1 MEENYFQLYGQ
12 QLELLIA
19 NLTTLLSAPF
29 LALNG
34 LTWYTLASGNNVFFP
49 KVNIMDFVSSTMLPD
64 SGIMPIKFLAIPA
77 LVGAAVVGSFERR
90 ISGWIRKK
98 NN

>member
-1 MEENYFQLYGQ
+1 MDENYIDKYYEQF
-12 QLELLIA
+12 ELNIV
-19 NLTTLLSAPF
+19 NLNTILSVLF
-29 LALNG
+29 SALNG
-34 LTWYTLASGNNVFFP
+34 LTWYSLANGSNVFFP

-90 ISGWIRKK
+90 ISNWIRKK
-98 NN
+98 ND